1 MSFREKSAW
10 ISLISILLVAGFFF
24 LHVPWTL
31 TPSHSPRLVWGL
43 LYCIIALVV
52 IEVAA
57 HLVVAIRAPED
68 ASAPKD
74 ERERL
79 IDLKAIRVA
88 HYVYVIGS
96 LLAVSAIHHGANA
109 IAMGYG
115 VLLAF
120 VVGEVVKNGARIFY
134 HRRGV

>member
-10 ISLISILLVAGFFF
+10 IFLISILLVASFFF
-24 LHVPWTL
+24 LHVPWSL
-31 TPSHSPRLVWGL
+31 NPSPSPQLVRGL

-52 IEVAA
+52 IELAA
-57 HLVVAIRAPED
+57 HFVVAMRAPED
-68 ASAPKD
+68 AQAPKD
-74 ERERL
+74 EREQL

-88 HYVYVIGS
+88 HYVYVLGS
-96 LLAVSAIHHGANA
+96 LLTVSTIHLGANT

-120 VVGEVVKNGARIFY
+120 VIGEVVKNTVRIFY
-134 HRRGV
+134 HRRGT

>member
-10 ISLISILLVAGFFF
+10 ISLISILLVSGFFF

-31 TPSHSPRLVWGL
+31 TPSSSPQLVRGL
-43 LYCIIALVV
+43 LYCIIALLV
-52 IEVAA
+52 IEVVA
-57 HLVVAIRAPED
+57 HIVVARRSPRD
-68 ASAPKD
+68 AQAPKD

-79 IDLKAIRVA
+79 IDLKATRA
-88 HYVYVIGS
+88 GHYMYVVGS
-96 LLAVSAIHHGANA
+96 LLAVSTIHLGANA

-120 VVGEVVKNGARIFY
+120 VIGTVVNYAARIVY
-134 HRRGV
+134 HRRGI

>member
-10 ISLISILLVAGFFF
+10 ISLISILLVSVVFF

-31 TPSHSPRLVWGL
+31 TPSSSPQLVHAL
-43 LYCIIALVV
+43 LICVVGLVV
-52 IEVAA
+52 IEVVA

-68 ASAPKD
+68 AQAPKD

-79 IDLKAIRVA
+79 IDLKATRAA
-88 HYVYVIGS
+88 HWVSAVGA
-96 LLAVSAIHHGANA
+96 LLAISTLHLGANA

-120 VVGEVVKNGARIFY
+120 VVGAVVNYAARIVY
-134 HRRGV
+134 HRRGI